1 MLRDIFMLSVA
12 AAVASALP
20 RGITVIPG
28 GTADTVTPL
37 TTLSS
42 ADAAAV
48 AARQAPAPAP
58 AAPMP
63 LRIMPL
69 GASVTFGTGSSTGDS
84 YRKDLRDQLVAAG
97 QAVNFVGEFQNGNF
111 TNRQVEATPGF
122 VINQIAN
129 SSNAT
134 VPRFLPNL
142 VLLDAGTNNCNA
154 GGTVPDAAA
163 NVSSLI
169 SSIYAQSPGSTVI
182 LASVLV
188 NKVPAQE
195 ACRVDVNRQYSA
207 LAAQLTGQGAKFVFV
222 DMRSPEGPTTNDLAD
237 TRHPNDV
244 GYQKMAN
251 IWMQGIQQALAKGF
265 ITAAAENGIAAD
277 GGA

>member
-28 GTADTVTPL
+28 GNADTVTPL

-42 ADAAAV
+42 AGAAV
-48 AARQAPAPAP
+48 AARQALAPAP
-58 AAPMP
+58 AAPVP

-97 QAVNFVGEFQNGNF
+97 QTVNFVGEFQNGNF

-134 VPRFLPNL
+134 VPKFLPNL
-142 VLLDAGTNNCNA
+142 VLLDAGTNNCNS

-169 SSIYAQSPGSTVI
+169 NSIYTQSPGSTVI

-195 ACRVDVNRQYSA
+195 ACRVDVNNQYNA
-207 LAAQLTGQGAKFVFV
+207 LAAQLTGRGAKFVFV